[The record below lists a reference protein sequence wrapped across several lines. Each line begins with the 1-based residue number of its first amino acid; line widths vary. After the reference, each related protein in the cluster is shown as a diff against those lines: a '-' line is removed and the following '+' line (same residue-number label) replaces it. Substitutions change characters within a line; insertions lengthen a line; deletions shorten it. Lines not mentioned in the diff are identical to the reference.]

1 VVVTYVQGSPKGGD
15 ALCVRRDSN
24 TRLGPPLFNLGE
36 VPLVRKAILYTEC
49 VLIAVVQVAGIVSAI
64 IGLWPAG
71 AQTPTRSNPELVQDF
86 MATLPPSDNMR
97 RNASYSAETSHPFQ
111 AGAATYR
118 IFNHK
123 NGRAKQALLQ
133 QAQTAF
139 TSECI
144 AKGGAIA
151 PREGGDYA
159 LTIDRLRPSAPEA
172 TILICIKPDRTALGM
187 LITLKRTVRVR
198 DPGGDLSNAALD
210 LVFGGGAPYYLVA
223 LLPPTSVYTPE
234 RLNRETAE
242 LSAAQQQQAAERD
255 RAADLE
261 QLEVERWRRAI
272 KPGSETAC
280 GPVLRVNGDLIEVV
294 YYQTREPKWY
304 RRSELWPRLF
314 TKGGLR
320 TCN

>member
-1 VVVTYVQGSPKGGD
+1 VVVTHVQGSPKGGD

-24 TRLGPPLFNLGE
+24 TRLGPPLNDFGE
-36 VPLVRKAILYTEC
+36 VPLVRKAILYAEC
-49 VLIAVVQVAGIVSAI
+49 ALIGAVQVAGIVSAI
-64 IGLWPAG
+64 IGLWPVG
-71 AQTPTRSNPELVQDF
+71 AQTPARSNPELVQDF

-97 RNASYSAETSHPFQ
+97 RNTSYSAETSHPFQ

-118 IFNHK
+118 IYNHK

-139 TSECI
+139 TSECS

-151 PREGGDYA
+151 PREGRDYT
-159 LTIDRLRPSAPEA
+159 LTIERLRPYAPDA
-172 TILICIKPDRTALGM
+172 TILICIRPDRTALGM
-187 LITLKRTVRVR
+187 LITIKRTVRAR
-198 DPGGDLSNAALD
+198 DAGGDLSDAALD
-210 LVFGGGAPYYLVA
+210 LVFGGGTPYYLVA
-223 LLPPTSVYTPE
+223 LLPPTSVYTRE
-234 RLNRETAE
+234 RLDREAAE
-242 LSAAQQQQAAERD
+242 LAAAQQQQAAERD
-255 RAADLE
+255 RAEALE
-261 QLEVERWRRAI
+261 RVEAERWRRTI
-272 KPGSETAC
+272 KPGTETSC

-304 RRSELWPRLF
+304 RRSELWPTLF